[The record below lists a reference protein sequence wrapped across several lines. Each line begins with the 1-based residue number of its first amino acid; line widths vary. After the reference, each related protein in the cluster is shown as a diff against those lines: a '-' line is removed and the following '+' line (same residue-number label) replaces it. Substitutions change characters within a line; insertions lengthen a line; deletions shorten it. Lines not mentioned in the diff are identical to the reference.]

1 MIIAKIIN
9 NDQIVTLGHLTK
21 QFKEHPTIDECGA
34 IFTFE
39 GIVRAKDPLKTTDRI
54 ILSSPHP
61 EKTEDKLEIILKEVK
76 KKHKVKF
83 IGVIHYLGQFKP
95 GEPMFLAAVAG
106 PHRHETRAALEEIV
120 ERVKYELDF
129 KKEEQGSAGTNI
141 IMSGG

>member
-61 EKTEDKLEIILKEVK
+61 EKLKINLK
-76 KKHKVKF
+76 SSLRK
-83 IGVIHYLGQFKP
+83 
-95 GEPMFLAAVAG
+95 
-106 PHRHETRAALEEIV
+106 
-120 ERVKYELDF
+120 
-129 KKEEQGSAGTNI
+129 
-141 IMSGG
+141 

>member
-39 GIVRAKDPLKTTDRI
+39 GIVRAKIPKTTDRI

-76 KKHKVKF
+76 K
-83 IGVIHYLGQFKP
+83 
-95 GEPMFLAAVAG
+95 A
-106 PHRHETRAALEEIV
+106 
-120 ERVKYELDF
+120 
-129 KKEEQGSAGTNI
+129 
-141 IMSGG
+141 